1 MDSSIQKPEKRI
13 KKAENTRR
21 RQKKIKKKDINTLL
35 GKRKRKDEEIYL
47 DDDYDNEIT
56 MLDATK
62 DDSDDSLFVSNK
74 GNALN
79 PDDNTDSDSD
89 SGGIILTNFTSME
102 SETKVKEIIYRRQ
115 TLKKGV
121 KSKSSGTEFTNYLR
135 KLYIPLRAN

>member
-47 DDDYDNEIT
+47 DDDYDNEIA

-115 TLKKGV
+115 TLKKGI